1 MRYSGRANWALA
13 LPLLTPSI
21 SAFIREEPS
30 ELVLLLLIGFGSVPF
45 IIANKKNSVT
55 IEQSKLVYDAHLFHW
70 HVAHAEIKAS
80 DIRSM
85 QFHLAGWIGRKAK
98 VKGKYATFHYEF
110 MNYKPVEFYKQLEQF
125 AIRNNIPY
133 EKTKDYKTVEKMATR
148 S

>member
-1 MRYSGRANWALA
+1 MRYSGCANWALA

-21 SAFIREEPS
+21 SASLREEPF
-30 ELVLLLLIGFGSVPF
+30 ELILLLLIVFGSVPF

-55 IEQSKLVYDAHLFHW
+55 IKESTLVYDSHLFHW
-70 HVAHAEIKAS
+70 HVTHAEIEAS

-98 VKGKYATFHYEF
+98 IKGKYASFHYEF
-110 MNYKPVEFYKQLEQF
+110 MNYKPLEFYNELEQF

-133 EKTKDYKTVEKMATR
+133 EKTKDYKTIEKMATR

>member
-21 SAFIREEPS
+21 SAFWHEEPF
-30 ELVLLLLIGFGSVPF
+30 ELVLLLLVGFGSVPL

-55 IEQSKLVYDAHLFHW
+55 IEESRLVYDAHLFHW
-70 HVAHAEIKAS
+70 HVAHAEIAAS

-85 QFHLAGWIGRKAK
+85 QFHLADWTGRKAK
-98 VKGKYATFHYEF
+98 VKGKYSTFYYEF
-110 MNYKPVEFYKQLEQF
+110 KNYKPLEFYNELEKF
-125 AIRNNIPY
+125 AIRNNIIY
-133 EKTKDYKTVEKMATR
+133 EKTKDYKTIEKMAPR